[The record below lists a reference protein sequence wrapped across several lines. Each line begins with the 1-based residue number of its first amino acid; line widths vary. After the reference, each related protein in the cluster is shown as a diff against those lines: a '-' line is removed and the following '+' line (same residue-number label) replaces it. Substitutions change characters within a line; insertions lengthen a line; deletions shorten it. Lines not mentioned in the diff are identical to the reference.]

1 MNDTIAA
8 ISTALGVG
16 AISIIRISGKKALY
30 IVNKIFK
37 GKNLM
42 SVPTHT
48 IHYGHI
54 IDNDKII
61 DEVLV
66 SVMKAPKSF
75 TVEDIVEINCHG
87 GIATTNKILELLLIN
102 GCRLA
107 EPGEFTKRAFLN
119 GRIDLLEAESVMDI
133 LKAKTEKTRE
143 IGINQLSGQVSEMI
157 RNLRQKI
164 LEILAN
170 IEVNIDYPE
179 YEDIEELTLNII
191 NPKIIDI
198 EKQINKIIINSS
210 NIKILKEGINVSI
223 IGKPNVGKSSLLN
236 LLLEEEK
243 AIVTDIEGTTRDIVE
258 GRVIIDNLIINF
270 IDTAGIRETNN
281 KIEKIGVDKSFAQIE
296 KSDLILFVLNNNE
309 KISQEEINLY
319 EKIKDKNHIVI
330 INKMDLPNKL
340 EKNIFDND
348 TIIDMCTK
356 DNKGLEELKKA
367 IKNIFN
373 LDKIET
379 NDITYLTNARS
390 IAILKQCLPLIENI
404 RVGIENNLP
413 IDIIEIDIKEI
424 WNKLGLIIGET
435 YEDELINQLFS
446 QFCLGK

>member
-258 GRVIIDNLIINF
+258 GSVIIDNLIINF

-281 KIEKIGVDKSFAQIE
+281 IIEKIGVDKSFAQIE

-348 TIIDMCTK
+348 TIIDICTK

-390 IAILKQCLPLIENI
+390 IAILKQCLTLIENI